1 MLRIRNGRVMNPA
14 TQMDER
20 TDVWIK
26 EGRIVAYGDGE
37 GLETPFQEIDAAG
50 CIVAPGLVDVHVHFR
65 DPGFTYKEDLETGSA
80 AAAAGGTSPACCA
93 APDAGAR
100 PPPWSPAERG

>member
-26 EGRIVAYGDGE
+26 DGRIVAYGDGE
-37 GLETPFQEIDAAG
+37 GL
-50 CIVAPGLVDVHVHFR
+50 
-65 DPGFTYKEDLETGSA
+65 
-80 AAAAGGTSPACCA
+80 
-93 APDAGAR
+93 
-100 PPPWSPAERG
+100 